1 LKSTVFQSLYRM
13 KTYCDKTVYIHFLN
27 TEDPDRPCRVACQDD
42 EVNHR
47 FYMVNGEDG
56 WFPFGTDCS
65 RGVLEKRAYC
75 VSGKCLV
82 SVSTVVKH
90 IVYKPCYMYVFPHN
104 ACIQIVQYKLLQS
117 AVNIKIICLT
127 IMK

>member
-1 LKSTVFQSLYRM
+1 M
-13 KTYCDKTVYIHFLN
+13 KTYCNKTVYIHFLN

-65 RGVLEKRAYC
+65 RGVLDKRAYC

-82 SVSTVVKH
+82 SVSTIVKH
-90 IVYKPCYMYVFPHN
+90 IVYKHLLYVY
-104 ACIQIVQYKLLQS
+104 VSTK
-117 AVNIKIICLT
+117 CLHPNYT
-127 IMK
+127 I

>member
-1 LKSTVFQSLYRM
+1 MASYTMTKILIKNHNQIMCMS
-13 KTYCDKTVYIHFLN
+13 FLN

-65 RGVLEKRAYC
+65 RGVPEKRAYC

-82 SVSTVVKH
+82 RISVVVKTQT
-90 IVYKPCYMYVFPHN
+90 CYSCTYTCF
-104 ACIQIVQYKLLQS
+104 
-117 AVNIKIICLT
+117 T
-127 IMK
+127 

>member
-1 LKSTVFQSLYRM
+1 
-13 KTYCDKTVYIHFLN
+13 
-27 TEDPDRPCRVACQDD
+27 
-42 EVNHR
+42 
-47 FYMVNGEDG
+47 MVNGEDG

-82 SVSTVVKH
+82 SVWTVVKH
-90 IVYKPCYMYVFPHN
+90 TVYKHLLYIYVFPHN
-104 ACIQIVQYKLLQS
+104 ACIQIIQYTLLQS
-117 AVNIKIICLT
+117 AVNIKIIYLK